1 MLASQVPGWIGP
13 GAGTSGPFC
22 MLGDV
27 AAFRDDLRWAGEDGR
42 IVHDLGLGA
51 IPTPPPRRGA
61 AGRRVALP
69 GLVPR

>member
-1 MLASQVPGWIGP
+1 
-13 GAGTSGPFC
+13 

-42 IVHDLGLGA
+42 VVHDLGLGA
-51 IPTPPPRRGA
+51 IPTHLP
-61 AGRRVALP
+61 VAVQPGDVWLP